1 MLGKI
6 NIRSRLALLVA
17 IVLAISGLTGFI
29 GLRGISGTTQ
39 GLQTVYETNT
49 LTLINLAETL
59 DGLYQ
64 RHHQV
69 VVGMNAESSSA
80 AEAPFKEAEKASEQ
94 VERAWKLVLAA
105 AGAEEKAL
113 SDEFLAA
120 WTRYLADSKT
130 TIELARKGDYEAA
143 MTMLKG
149 DSARSFSAT
158 RQSLSKLMKLEQ
170 AQASQEFEQHAAAG
184 RTTTIIVVSLLSAG
198 LVLST
203 VAAWFII
210 GSITRPLRQMQMLIG
225 EIEQQS
231 DFTRRVPV
239 DGADE
244 VGSTAA
250 SFNALMQT
258 MQSALHVILDN
269 VGELSSASH
278 ALTQSSQ
285 QFAGIS
291 ARQAEAAGAI
301 AVAVEEVTSSIS
313 RISEQGREAN
323 EISRQSGQISSQGGQ
338 IIHDAAVT
346 MSKMAQTVRS
356 AADTITELGKHS
368 DRISSVVQ
376 VIREVA
382 EQTNLLALNAAI
394 EAARAGEQGR
404 GFAVVAD
411 EVRKLA
417 ERTTKATEE
426 ITQMISAIQ
435 GSARL
440 AVGAMNETVVSVD
453 TSVGLAQQAG
463 SAINEIKGGA
473 DRVIGVV
480 TEISSALAR
489 QTEASHGIGTH
500 VETMVNTCEENSR
513 AAEQTARSA
522 RSLEDLASTMRT
534 AAGQFRI

>member
-6 NIRSRLALLVA
+6 NIGSRLALLVA

-29 GLRGISGTTQ
+29 GLRGISATTQ
-39 GLQTVYETNT
+39 GLQTVYESNT
-49 LTLINLAETL
+49 LTLINLAEVL

-64 RHHQV
+64 QHNQLV
-69 VVGMNAESSSA
+69 IGMNAESSSA
-80 AEAPFKEAEKASEQ
+80 AEGPFKEAERAIEQ
-94 VERAWKLVLAA
+94 VEKAWKLVLAA
-105 AGAEEKAL
+105 AGNEEKAL
-113 SDEFLAA
+113 SDEFVSA
-120 WTRYLADSKT
+120 RSKYLADSKA
-130 TIELARKGDYEAA
+130 TIDMARKGDYEAA

-170 AQASQEFEQHAAAG
+170 AQASSEFDKHAEAG
-184 RTTTIIVVSLLSAG
+184 RRTTIVVISLLSAG

-203 VAAWFII
+203 IAAWFII
-210 GSITRPLRQMQMLIG
+210 RSITRPLRQMQTVIG
-225 EIEQQS
+225 DIEQQS

-239 DGADE
+239 DGNDE
-244 VGSTAA
+244 VGSTAS

-258 MQSALHVILDN
+258 MQGALHVILDN
-269 VGELSSASH
+269 VGELSNASH
-278 ALTQSSQ
+278 TLTLSSQ

-301 AVAVEEVTSSIS
+301 AVAVEEVTSNIS
-313 RISEQGREAN
+313 RMSEEGGEAN

-338 IIHDAAVT
+338 IINDAAVT
-346 MSKMAQTVRS
+346 MKKMAQTVRS
-356 AADTITELGKHS
+356 AADTITQLGMHS
-368 DRISSVVQ
+368 DRISNVVQ

-404 GFAVVAD
+404 GFAAVAD

-426 ITQMISAIQ
+426 ITQMIGTIQ

-440 AVGAMNETVVSVD
+440 AVGAMNETVLSVD
-453 TSVGLAQQAG
+453 TSVDLAQQAG
-463 SAINEIKGGA
+463 NAINEIKGGA
-473 DRVIGVV
+473 ERVIAVV

-489 QTEASHGIGTH
+489 QTEASQGIGSH
-500 VETMVNTCEENSR
+500 IETMVNTCEENSR

-522 RSLEDLASTMRT
+522 RSLEELANAMRT

>member
-6 NIRSRLALLVA
+6 NIGSRLALLVA

-29 GLRGISGTTQ
+29 GLRGISATTQ
-39 GLQTVYETNT
+39 GLQTVYESNT
-49 LTLINLAETL
+49 LTLINLAEVL

-64 RHHQV
+64 QHNQLV
-69 VVGMNAESSSA
+69 IGMNAESSSA
-80 AEAPFKEAEKASEQ
+80 AEGPFKEAERAIEQ
-94 VERAWKLVLAA
+94 VEKAWKLVLAA
-105 AGAEEKAL
+105 AGNEEKAL
-113 SDEFLAA
+113 SDEFVSA
-120 WTRYLADSKT
+120 RSKYLADSKA
-130 TIELARKGDYEAA
+130 TIDMARKGDYEAA

-170 AQASQEFEQHAAAG
+170 AQASSEFDKHAEAG
-184 RTTTIIVVSLLSAG
+184 RRTTIVVISLLSAG

-203 VAAWFII
+203 IAAWFII
-210 GSITRPLRQMQMLIG
+210 RSITRPLRQMQTVIG
-225 EIEQQS
+225 DIEQQS

-239 DGADE
+239 DGNDE
-244 VGSTAA
+244 VGSTAS

-258 MQSALHVILDN
+258 MQGALHVILDN
-269 VGELSSASH
+269 VGELSNASH
-278 ALTQSSQ
+278 TLTLSSQ

-301 AVAVEEVTSSIS
+301 AVAVEEVTSNIS
-313 RISEQGREAN
+313 RMSEEGGEAN

-338 IIHDAAVT
+338 IINDAAVT
-346 MSKMAQTVRS
+346 MKKMAQTVRS
-356 AADTITELGKHS
+356 AADTITQLGMHS
-368 DRISSVVQ
+368 DRISNVVQ

-426 ITQMISAIQ
+426 ITQMIGTIQ

-440 AVGAMNETVVSVD
+440 AVGAMNETVLSVD
-453 TSVGLAQQAG
+453 TSVDLAQQAG
-463 SAINEIKGGA
+463 NAINEIKGGA
-473 DRVIGVV
+473 ERVIAVV

-489 QTEASHGIGTH
+489 QTEASQGIGSH
-500 VETMVNTCEENSR
+500 IETMVNTCEENSR

-522 RSLEDLASTMRT
+522 RSLEELANAMRT

>member
-6 NIRSRLALLVA
+6 NIGSRLALLVA

-29 GLRGISGTTQ
+29 GLRGISATTQ
-39 GLQTVYETNT
+39 GLQTVYESNT
-49 LTLINLAETL
+49 LTLINLAEVL

-64 RHHQV
+64 QHNQLV
-69 VVGMNAESSSA
+69 IGMNAESSSA
-80 AEAPFKEAEKASEQ
+80 AEGPFKEAERAIEQ
-94 VERAWKLVLAA
+94 VEKAWKLVLAA
-105 AGAEEKAL
+105 AGNEEKAL
-113 SDEFLAA
+113 SDEFVSA
-120 WTRYLADSKT
+120 RSKYLADSKA
-130 TIELARKGDYEAA
+130 TIDMARKGDYEAA

-170 AQASQEFEQHAAAG
+170 AQASSEFDKHAEAG
-184 RTTTIIVVSLLSAG
+184 RRTTIVVISLLSAG

-203 VAAWFII
+203 IAAWFII
-210 GSITRPLRQMQMLIG
+210 GSITRPLRQMQTVIG
-225 EIEQQS
+225 DIEQQS
-231 DFTRRVPV
+231 YFTRRVPV
-239 DGADE
+239 DGNDE
-244 VGSTAA
+244 VGSTAS

-258 MQSALHVILDN
+258 MQGALHVILDN
-269 VGELSSASH
+269 VGELSNASH
-278 ALTQSSQ
+278 TLTLSSQ

-301 AVAVEEVTSSIS
+301 AVAVEEVTSNIS
-313 RISEQGREAN
+313 RMSEEGGEAN

-338 IIHDAAVT
+338 IINDAAVT
-346 MSKMAQTVRS
+346 MKKMAQTVRS
-356 AADTITELGKHS
+356 AADTITQLGMHS
-368 DRISSVVQ
+368 DRISNVVQ

-426 ITQMISAIQ
+426 ITQMIGTIQ

-440 AVGAMNETVVSVD
+440 AVGAMNETVLSVD
-453 TSVGLAQQAG
+453 TSVDLAQQAG
-463 SAINEIKGGA
+463 NAINEIKGGA
-473 DRVIGVV
+473 ERVIAVV

-489 QTEASHGIGTH
+489 QTEASQGIGSH
-500 VETMVNTCEENSR
+500 IETMVNTCEENSR

-522 RSLEDLASTMRT
+522 RSLEELANAMRT